1 MSQLSLFF
9 HNGPLA
15 AGSIVVLDDDTSKHV
30 WQVLRMQEGDALA
43 LTDGKGNIA
52 EGRLVLVERH
62 RSKVKIE
69 HSDFQDRVSEIFHL
83 CVGFTKNNNRNEWML
98 EKATELGVTSIIPI
112 AAARSEK
119 AHFRLDRWQKILTS
133 AILQSRQ
140 HYLPLLADIAPLPEV
155 LQKFAHV
162 PQKFVAHCLDDD
174 RKDSLTALLQPNT
187 ETVLLIGPEGD
198 FTKAEIELCIAQ
210 GFRPVSLGRQRL
222 RTETAAITAC
232 AYFNVLNDGKA

>member
-1 MSQLSLFF
+1 M
-9 HNGPLA
+9 
-15 AGSIVVLDDDTSKHV
+15 LDDDTSKHV
-30 WQVLRMQEGDALA
+30 WQVLRMQEGDELA

-52 EGRLVLVERH
+52 EGRLVSVERH
-62 RSKVKIE
+62 RSKVKLE
-69 HSDFQDRVSEIFHL
+69 LNDFQERMTEIFHL

-98 EKATELGVTSIIPI
+98 EKATELGVTSITPI

-140 HYLPLLADIAPLPEV
+140 HYLPLLADIAPLHQV
-155 LQKFAHV
+155 LKKLEHV
-162 PQKFVAHCLDDD
+162 PQKFIAHCLPDDQ
-174 RKDSLTALLQPNT
+174 KQSLTSLLKPNT
-187 ETVLLIGPEGD
+187 ETALLIGPEGD
-198 FTKAEIELCIAQ
+198 FSKEEIELCISN
-210 GFRPVSLGRQRL
+210 GFQPVSLGRQRL